1 MSIWIVVWVI
11 AAIAVTVPIAAVIL
25 VSFASLSEEAA
36 QSLGKQAPGLAE
48 RAARRLLAYR
58 TDRISPG
65 RPGRPSGA
73 RSGRRPARAALA
85 EVRFDHASRSLSD
98 PREYAAGREPRPGT
112 VRPRERA
119 GAGV

>member
-11 AAIAVTVPIAAVIL
+11 AAIAVMVPVAAVIL

-48 RAARRLLAYR
+48 RAARRLLAYH

-65 RPGRPSGA
+65 RLPGA
-73 RSGRRPARAALA
+73 RSGRRAAPAALP
-85 EVRFDHASRSLSD
+85 EVRFDHARRSLPD
-98 PREYAAGREPRPGT
+98 PREYPAGREPWPGT

>member
-1 MSIWIVVWVI
+1 MSIWIVVWAV
-11 AAIAVTVPIAAVIL
+11 AAIAATIPVAAIIL

-36 QSLGKQAPGLAE
+36 HSLGKQAPGLAE

-65 RPGRPSGA
+65 RLPGA
-73 RSGRRPARAALA
+73 RSGGRAAPAPLP

-98 PREYAAGREPRPGT
+98 PREHPAGREPRPGAI
-112 VRPRERA
+112 RPRERA